1 MNTSDEILLGLRYYA
16 THKLALVYSHAP
28 EQGPHKPLSY
38 SVATRE
44 TPVVTRLPDGVETKN
59 TAKIGDLIFT
69 GISGE
74 RYVIRAAKVP
84 SLYVGDIGGPLTVI
98 PTTRRVARYTGT
110 KTITFQAPWGEDMV
124 LKHGDYVVREQDG
137 KGHYRIAR
145 VEFERT
151 YLPIPKR

>member
-1 MNTSDEILLGLRYYA
+1 MTTPEEMLLGLRYHA
-16 THKLALVYSHAP
+16 TRKLALVYSHAP

-59 TAKIGDLIFT
+59 TAKVGDLIFT
-69 GISGE
+69 GIGGE
-74 RYVIRAAKVP
+74 RYVIRAAKFP
-84 SLYVGDIGGPLTVI
+84 SLYVGDIGGPLSVI
-98 PTTRRVARYTGT
+98 PTTRMVARYTGS
-110 KTITFQAPWGEDMV
+110 KTITFKAPWGEDMV
-124 LKHGDYVVREQDG
+124 LKNGDYVVREQDG

-151 YLPIPKR
+151 YLPIPKG